1 MIGTKSRS
9 IESIRVEK
17 QTYSSESLLRFF
29 ILPFAAACLLIPSIY
44 TRACILLILG
54 ALIYRQEKNLG
65 LLVPASPGV
74 ILWFSSFCSY
84 VIGGIGAGFL
94 FDAWEDFG
102 IRHLDIALLYLGV
115 GFAAYC
121 LGLEIAG
128 AFIRRSDS
136 PARDT
141 TKIVISKKSALSVA
155 GIFVLP
161 VIVRNMV
168 NSPIYDNLVIGT
180 LQSIQ
185 YLPIIILAIYLFY
198 NRPDPLTILLL
209 FASAFSI
216 PFSGMILGYGRLYI
230 LGFTF
235 SLGLVWLYFQRNS
248 GRKLSKRAKMIFSI
262 TPFIVIFLFAIL
274 SVYRDTVQFDRT
286 LSARERTMILQNA
299 FQQSYRSENI
309 ILDNVGSLIYRLTE
323 LQSIELLYEA
333 ESGAIKHVGWGMED
347 LRQILFSWIPKF
359 VYEGKGA
366 GYGRDLM
373 VFYGFT
379 DLNNLPV
386 TILSDSFRHSGV
398 LGVIF
403 IYIFISIASTFVA
416 VNLPRYFGSLGI
428 FLALYFALL
437 HLSLYSADVL
447 SVFTLYLYRF
457 PSSALV
463 IYLILRFTGFLQRG
477 FYSELPREEGGAS

>member
-1 MIGTKSRS
+1 MLIGTRSRN
-9 IESIRVEK
+9 IESIRVRK
-17 QTYSSESLLRFF
+17 QTNSSEWLLRFF
-29 ILPFAAACLLIPSIY
+29 ILPFTAACLLIPSIY
-44 TRACILLILG
+44 TRACILLIFG

-84 VIGGIGAGFL
+84 VIGGIGSGFL

-102 IRHLDIALLYLGV
+102 IRHLDTALLYLGV

-121 LGLEIAG
+121 LGLEIVG
-128 AFIRRSDS
+128 VFIRKSDS

-141 TKIVISKKSALSVA
+141 TKIVISKKSVLSIA

-161 VIVRNMV
+161 VIAKNMV
-168 NSPIYDNLVIGT
+168 NSPVYDNLVIGA

-198 NRPDPLTILLL
+198 RRPDPLTILLL

-230 LGFTF
+230 LGFVF
-235 SLGLVWLYFQRNS
+235 SLGVVWLYFQRKS
-248 GRKLSKRAKMIFSI
+248 GRKLSKRAKGIFLI
-262 TPFIVIFLFAIL
+262 TPFILILLFGIMT
-274 SVYRDTVQFDRT
+274 VYRDTVQFDRT
-286 LSARERTMILQNA
+286 LSADERIMILQDS
-299 FQQSYRSENI
+299 FRQKSYHSESI
-309 ILDNVGSLIYRLTE
+309 IIKHVGSLIYRLPE
-323 LQSIELLYEA
+323 VQSIELLYLI
-333 ESGAIKHVGWGMED
+333 ESGVIQHVGWGMED

-359 VYEGKGA
+359 VYEEKGA

-379 DLNNLPV
+379 DFNNIPV

-416 VNLPRYFGSLGI
+416 VNLPRYFKNLGI

-437 HLSLYSADVL
+437 HFHLYSADVL
-447 SVFTLYLYRF
+447 FVFTLYLYRL
-457 PSSALV
+457 PSSSLV
-463 IYLILRFTGFLQRG
+463 IYSIFRFSGILRRG
-477 FYSELPREEGGAS
+477 FYNGTK